1 VLGHALAASGH
12 APKRIFESVEEFSA
26 YFHDKGTILIDATEQ
41 RTQRPGNVHYQGFFV
56 QMVGFIR

>member
-1 VLGHALAASGH
+1 MLGHALAASGH